1 MLADWG
7 FFDVGRLW
15 LWLWHRLRPR
25 FALSGRRLGLGL
37 AAGGRFLVHL
47 KGRRL

>member
-1 MLADWG
+1 MLDDWR
-7 FFDVGRLW
+7 FFDVGQLW
-15 LWLWHRLRPR
+15 LWRRLRPR

-37 AAGGRFLVHL
+37 AAGGRFLVYL